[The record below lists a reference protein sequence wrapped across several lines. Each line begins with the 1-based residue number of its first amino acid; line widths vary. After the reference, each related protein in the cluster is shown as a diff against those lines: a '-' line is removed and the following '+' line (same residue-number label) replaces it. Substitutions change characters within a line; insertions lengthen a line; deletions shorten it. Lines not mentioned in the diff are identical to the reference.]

1 MSHTINITES
11 LCGFKMVIQHL
22 DGRSLILTH
31 PAGEVLA
38 PGNIRAIK
46 NEGMPIFKSPFE
58 KGNLYIKFDVKFPE
72 NNALNED
79 AIKVNYRLRSEIKF
93 QKYRSY

>member
-58 KGNLYIKFDVKFPE
+58 KGNLYIKFDVKFPD

-79 AIKVNYRLRSEIKF
+79 AIKVNYRLQRN
-93 QKYRSY
+93 